1 LVVNVRMMFLLL
13 TVSLM
18 FVKGSS
24 DS

>member
-13 TVSLM
+13 TVSLV
-18 FVKGSS
+18 FVKGFS